1 MMSLFITH
9 HGLNPPKMF
18 YNPPICQH
26 SAVTTQ
32 YFIQAYRQM
41 SSTSG
46 GGLDLILSHVSE
58 WNRCEHT
65 QAPMS
70 TSAETFLLYLEQ

>member
-1 MMSLFITH
+1 
-9 HGLNPPKMF
+9 
-18 YNPPICQH
+18 
-26 SAVTTQ
+26 
-32 YFIQAYRQM
+32 M

-70 TSAETFLLYLEQ
+70 TSAETFLLYLEQWLQLDWFLLILFFVLFFYSTLLIISQPVLCKYP